1 VGWKAIS
8 RSEVGTSHRQENIPC
23 QDYGDYRLFGDVIVG
38 VVADGAGSAKYSHV
52 GSELAV
58 NTVIDLI
65 ARNFYKSEQKKLSPI
80 EFARNF
86 HKSEQE
92 KLSPPLRE
100 EESKQMFTEIV
111 QEIIAQLGK
120 TAKQNNCD
128 IKDLACTLL
137 IFIATPEW
145 LVAMQIGDGLMVVR
159 PQNSPDYQLLF
170 KPHKGEFVNETT
182 FVTCSHALEEMQVK
196 VIPSPEFIAAAT
208 DGLENVAITLKNC
221 QPFPGFFQPLE
232 TYLQSTTDP
241 NQEDEYLV
249 NFLQSEALN
258 KRTSDDKTVLLS
270 IWQSSEVVYP
280 P

>member
-1 VGWKAIS
+1 MGWKAIS

-52 GSELAV
+52 GSKLAV

-65 ARNFYKSEQKKLSPI
+65 ARNFHKSEQKKLSPPSP
-80 EFARNF
+80 E
-86 HKSEQE
+86 E
-92 KLSPPLRE
+92 KT
-100 EESKQMFTEIV
+100 KQMFTEIV
-111 QEIIAQLGK
+111 QEVIAQLGK

-208 DGLENVAITLKNC
+208 DGLENVAITLKDC
-221 QPFPGFFQPLE
+221 QPFPRFFQPLE

-241 NQEDEYLV
+241 NQEAEYLV

-258 KRTSDDKTVLLS
+258 KRTSDDKTLLLS